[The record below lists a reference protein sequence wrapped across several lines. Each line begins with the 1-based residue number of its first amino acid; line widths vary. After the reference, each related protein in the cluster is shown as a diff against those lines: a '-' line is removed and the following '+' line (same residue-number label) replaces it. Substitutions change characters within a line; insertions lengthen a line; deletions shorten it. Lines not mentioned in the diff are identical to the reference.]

1 MSVLALSL
9 TALLLSAPIQTDPPP
24 GAAAGDET
32 ANHNTARS
40 NKSTI
45 AAPDGPAVETGDA
58 KANHNTARSSR
69 NKGGRGPAPAS
80 GGPPPPGN
88 TPESAPTPK

>member
-1 MSVLALSL
+1 MSILALSL
-9 TALLLSAPIQTDPPP
+9 AALLLPVAIQTDRPS
-24 GAAAGDET
+24 GAATGDEK

-58 KANHNTARSSR
+58 ETNHNTARSSR
-69 NKGGRGPAPAS
+69 GGRGPAPAS
-80 GGPPPPGN
+80 GSTQPTGGPA
-88 TPESAPTPK
+88 ESAPKPQ

>member
-9 TALLLSAPIQTDPPP
+9 AALLLPVPIQTDRPSS
-24 GAAAGDET
+24 AATGDEK

-40 NKSTI
+40 NKSTV

-58 KANHNTARSSR
+58 GANHNTIRSSK
-69 NKGGRGPAPAS
+69 NKGGRGPAPA
-80 GGPPPPGN
+80 GGGTPPPGN
-88 TPESAPTPK
+88 TPESAPRPQ

>member
-9 TALLLSAPIQTDPPP
+9 AALLLPAAMQTDRPSG
-24 GAAAGDET
+24 GATGDEK

-45 AAPDGPAVETGDA
+45 AAPDGPAVKTGDA
-58 KANHNTARSSR
+58 TANHNTARSSR

-80 GGPPPPGN
+80 GGTQPTTPA
-88 TPESAPTPK
+88 PESTSTPQ

>member
-1 MSVLALSL
+1 MSAFALSL
-9 TALLLSAPIQTDPPP
+9 AVLLLPTAMQTDRPS
-24 GAAAGDET
+24 GTATGDEK

-40 NKSTI
+40 NKSTV

-58 KANHNTARSSR
+58 TANHNTARSSR

-80 GGPPPPGN
+80 GGTQPPAGSQ
-88 TPESAPTPK
+88 ESAPQPD

>member
-1 MSVLALSL
+1 MSILALSL
-9 TALLLSAPIQTDPPP
+9 AALLLPAAMQTDRPS
-24 GAAAGDET
+24 GAATGDEK

-40 NKSTI
+40 NKSTV

-58 KANHNTARSSR
+58 TANHNTIRSSK

-80 GGPPPPGN
+80 GGTQPSGS
-88 TPESAPTPK
+88 TPESAPKPQ

>member
-1 MSVLALSL
+1 MSILALSL
-9 TALLLSAPIQTDPPP
+9 AALLLPAAMQTDRPS
-24 GAAAGDET
+24 GAATGDEK

-40 NKSTI
+40 NKSTV

-58 KANHNTARSSR
+58 TANHNTIRSSK

-80 GGPPPPGN
+80 GGTQPTGGPA
-88 TPESAPTPK
+88 ESAPKPQ

>member
-9 TALLLSAPIQTDPPP
+9 AALLLPTAIQTDRPS
-24 GAAAGDET
+24 GAGTGDEK

-40 NKSTI
+40 NKSTV
-45 AAPDGPAVETGDA
+45 AAPGGPAVGTGDA
-58 KANHNTARSSR
+58 TANHNTIRSSK

-80 GGPPPPGN
+80 GGTQPSGG
-88 TPESAPTPK
+88 TPESAPKPH

>member
-1 MSVLALSL
+1 MSILALSL
-9 TALLLSAPIQTDPPP
+9 AALLLPASIQTDRPS
-24 GAAAGDET
+24 GAATGDEK

-80 GGPPPPGN
+80 GGTQPADG
-88 TPESAPTPK
+88 TPENAPKPQ

>member
-9 TALLLSAPIQTDPPP
+9 AALLLPTAMQTDRPS
-24 GAAAGDET
+24 GAATGDEK

-40 NKSTI
+40 NKSTV

-58 KANHNTARSSR
+58 KANHNTIRSSK
-69 NKGGRGPAPAS
+69 NKGGRGPAPA
-80 GGPPPPGN
+80 GGGTQPPGG
-88 TPESAPTPK
+88 TPESAPKPQ

>member
-9 TALLLSAPIQTDPPP
+9 AALLLPTAIQTDRPP
-24 GAAAGDET
+24 GAETGDEK

-45 AAPDGPAVETGDA
+45 AAPDGRAVETGDA

-80 GGPPPPGN
+80 GGTSAPAGPQ
-88 TPESAPTPK
+88 ESAPKPE

>member
-9 TALLLSAPIQTDPPP
+9 AALLLPAAIQTDRPS
-24 GAAAGDET
+24 GAATGDEK

-58 KANHNTARSSR
+58 KANHNTIRSSK

-80 GGPPPPGN
+80 GGASAPAGPQ
-88 TPESAPTPK
+88 ESAPKPQ